1 MSTYSTSNPFGL
13 PDPVRAKPPKAYR
26 NEDFINSVAARH
38 IRVQC
43 ELLEP
48 YHRFKNNEVNNTIIF
63 FGSAR
68 IQPIDKIENKLKAL
82 ERETGNKD
90 VAEEKAF
97 LEGQLKVLRYY
108 EDARELAKQLTTWS
122 NEVHAPEDR
131 YYLCS
136 GGGPGIMEATNL
148 GAHEAGGRSIGLGI
162 SLPFESS
169 NNPYISPE
177 LNFEFHYFFVRKYWF
192 LYPAKAIVAFPG
204 GFGTMDELF
213 EILTLIQT
221 QKVVKKMP
229 VILYGKDFWDD
240 LINFDKFKKWG
251 VISPEDTDLFTVIDS
266 VEEAKNTIIRDMAK
280 YKAMDT

>member
-1 MSTYSTSNPFGL
+1 MNTYSSSSPFGI
-13 PDPVRAKPPKAYR
+13 PDPVGAKPPKAYR
-26 NEDFINSVAARH
+26 NEDFINSVAARS

-43 ELLEP
+43 ELMEP
-48 YHRFKNNEVNNTIIF
+48 YQRFKQNEVNNTIIF

-68 IQPIDKIENKLKAL
+68 IQPLDKIEMKLKAL
-82 ERETGNKD
+82 KRETGSD
-90 VAEEKAF
+90 DLAEEKAF
-97 LEGQLKVLRYY
+97 LEGQLKVSRYY
-108 EDARELAKQLTTWS
+108 EDARELAKQLTQWS
-122 NEVHAPEDR
+122 HELHAPADR

-136 GGGPGIMEATNL
+136 GGGPGIMEATNR

-169 NNPYISPE
+169 NNPYIAPE

-204 GFGTMDELF
+204 GLGTMDELF

-251 VISPEDTDLFTVIDS
+251 VISPEDTDLFTIIDS
-266 VEEAKNTIIRDMAK
+266 VEEAKDAIIRDMAK
-280 YKAMDT
+280 YRAMDS